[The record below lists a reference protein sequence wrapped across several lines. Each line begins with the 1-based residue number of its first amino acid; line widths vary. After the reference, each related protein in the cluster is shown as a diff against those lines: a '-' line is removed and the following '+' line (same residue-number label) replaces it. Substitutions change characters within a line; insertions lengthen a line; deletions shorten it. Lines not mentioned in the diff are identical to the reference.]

1 MCTGSSPNSPS
12 SAPWLD
18 ICLCVAHLIHS
29 FLAGLDCTGPV
40 NLQCLHVSERE
51 REREKVTLS
60 CLLTHTDSHLVLSF
74 TVELMKSGKKPMGED
89 AVTWSFLRA
98 ATCPEVRSS
107 CRMGTPSAPI
117 IAHSGLPLL
126 ARGRKD
132 DVSRGIGLP
141 IDMRC
146 QKSLRIGNIAVLIF
160 FKKIFLSAKKFT
172 PECLHLSSPATIDR

>member
-1 MCTGSSPNSPS
+1 MAGYMLVCRPPNTLLPSGSGLHWTSK
-12 SAPWLD
+12 SAMLA
-18 ICLCVAHLIHS
+18 CVR
-29 FLAGLDCTGPV
+29 
-40 NLQCLHVSERE
+40 ERE

-141 IDMRC
+141 IDMLPLPKKFEDRKYC
-146 QKSLRIGNIAVLIF
+146 RFNF
-160 FKKIFLSAKKFT
+160 FKKIFLSCMQKIY
-172 PECLHLSSPATIDR
+172 S